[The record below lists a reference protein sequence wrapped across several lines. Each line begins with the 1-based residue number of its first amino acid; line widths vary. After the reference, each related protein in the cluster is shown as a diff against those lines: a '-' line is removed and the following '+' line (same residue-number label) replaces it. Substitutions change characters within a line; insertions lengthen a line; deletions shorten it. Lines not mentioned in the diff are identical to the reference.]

1 MLLLLVLI
9 SLLHNVQSLNFGD
22 PDEDYP
28 WFLALQERQN
38 SSLPWTHFCTAVV
51 LSEKYRLVIMPAHC
65 LFTRGQNGWKDI
77 KVKNKRESLFR
88 LYLKQSRSPCNVILL
103 TKFLSSTLATSSE
116 KFIILGSWT

>member
-1 MLLLLVLI
+1 MLLLLLVLI

-38 SSLPWTHFCTAVV
+38 SSLEWKHFCTAVV

-77 KVKNKRESLFR
+77 KVKNLFFFIDENV
-88 LYLKQSRSPCNVILL
+88 LCLIFAPKNHISP
-103 TKFLSSTLATSSE
+103 SSIVSN
-116 KFIILGSWT
+116 I

>member
-1 MLLLLVLI
+1 MLLLLLVLI

-38 SSLPWTHFCTAVV
+38 SSLEWKHFCTAVV

-77 KVKNKRESLFR
+77 KVKNMFFFLDENVSFSIFAPKNHI
-88 LYLKQSRSPCNVILL
+88 SP
-103 TKFLSSTLATSSE
+103 SSIVSN
-116 KFIILGSWT
+116 I

>member
-1 MLLLLVLI
+1 MLLLLLVLI

-38 SSLPWTHFCTAVV
+38 SSLEWKHFCTAVV

-77 KVKNKRESLFR
+77 KVKNTFSYRRKCLIFNFR
-88 LYLKQSRSPCNVILL
+88 AKKSYFSFFDCFKHLNFRPKNRQNC
-103 TKFLSSTLATSSE
+103 
-116 KFIILGSWT
+116 

>member
-1 MLLLLVLI
+1 MLLLLLVLI

-38 SSLPWTHFCTAVV
+38 SSLEWKHFCTAVV

-77 KVKNKRESLFR
+77 KVKNMGFFIDK
-88 LYLKQSRSPCNVILL
+88 NVSFSIFAP
-103 TKFLSSTLATSSE
+103 KNNIFPSSIVSN
-116 KFIILGSWT
+116 I

>member
-1 MLLLLVLI
+1 MLLLLLLI
-9 SLLHNVQSLNFGD
+9 SLLYNVQSLKFGD

-77 KVKNKRESLFR
+77 KVKKKIVNVFCFVTKRSRFSFSLAR
-88 LYLKQSRSPCNVILL
+88 LQIHFNGLEYHL
-103 TKFLSSTLATSSE
+103 
-116 KFIILGSWT
+116 

>member
-1 MLLLLVLI
+1 MLLLLLLI
-9 SLLHNVQSLNFGD
+9 SLLYNVQSLKFGD

-77 KVKNKRESLFR
+77 KVKTNRENILFC
-88 LYLKQSRSPCNVILL
+88 S
-103 TKFLSSTLATSSE
+103 
-116 KFIILGSWT
+116 